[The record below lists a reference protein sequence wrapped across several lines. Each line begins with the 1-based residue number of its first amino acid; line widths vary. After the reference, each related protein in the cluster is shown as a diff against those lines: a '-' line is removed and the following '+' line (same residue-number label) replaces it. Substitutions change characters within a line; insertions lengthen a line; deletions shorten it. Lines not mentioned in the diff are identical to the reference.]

1 MEALAWWIHDDQ
13 RCCNREIYAEEFDV
27 EIMEACL
34 NELELES
41 KEEMDEEI
49 MLSKFKDTL
58 LVMFNGRLN

>member
-1 MEALAWWIHDDQ
+1 
-13 RCCNREIYAEEFDV
+13 V

-58 LVMFNGRLN
+58 LVTFNGRLN